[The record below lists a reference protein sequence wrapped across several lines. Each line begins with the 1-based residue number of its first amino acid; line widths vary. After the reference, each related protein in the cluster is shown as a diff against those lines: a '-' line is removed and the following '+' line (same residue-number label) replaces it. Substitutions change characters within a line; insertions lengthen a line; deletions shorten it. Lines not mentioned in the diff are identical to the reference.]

1 MILIISWQCAGGVA
15 VVLGLAAATRQGLQ
29 QIRIIF
35 VFVFG
40 NKPNSGIRILFVFAA
55 IFETNNIR
63 ICSICCCHEIL
74 LFAVFVNYLNGI
86 FVILGPF
93 GAIWGK

>member
-1 MILIISWQCAGGVA
+1 MQTMQKEQVA
-15 VVLGLAAATRQGLQ
+15 SQGLQ